1 MTIRPVLDF
10 FILCSR
16 HPLYTTAVLLGL
28 WLLYRRFRPRSGAM
42 GMDEN
47 FWLRIRPVL
56 VLGSIAIFMAFLL
69 NCLWYLFHAGYTSDV
84 ESMIASV
91 SWWVRSGGELY
102 HTPEAAQQYSV
113 LYGPGV
119 YLTTA
124 FYLELL
130 GPTVLASKF
139 GALLALYG
147 SLTLLFLTLRRWA
160 SNSLAFGMTTVTV
173 LLYWNCGNA
182 FMLVRPDAYLL
193 AAVCLGLYSAGSPRI
208 VLAVLGAALGL
219 GLAVNQKLH
228 AALYLLPILTVLDEQ
243 HGWRAT
249 LSALGL
255 GGVVVLL
262 PFVLHEGI
270 SLKHYYDWLFISSH
284 HGLQFGDFPHLMSR
298 AVFYAIPV
306 LVPLLAQR
314 APADQAGVR
323 RKFILS
329 WAVGSLAI
337 VFLAMKPGAGQVHLL
352 PLIPV
357 NMVFAAR
364 LWPTEGIRGLI
375 IPELRSSRSNGI
387 VAAFIVSALLSG
399 LVPGYRS
406 ARLASS
412 LMRDAP
418 GITEDIERI
427 LAAYPDREIGMGY
440 GGDNQFFHWTNQ
452 RSLLTF
458 AGEPLLI
465 DIISLMD
472 SRRADKPIPEATLD
486 LINSGKVDL
495 WLLPKGQE
503 PFLISNWY
511 PPHDPIFPADFPE
524 RFVACHRLEGKTEYF
539 DLWGWDRTARLDAI
553 RVETGF
559 SAADG
564 D

>member
-28 WLLYRRFRPRSGAM
+28 WLLYRRFRPRSETVGT
-42 GMDEN
+42 DEQV
-47 FWLRIRPVL
+47 WLRLRPVL
-56 VLGSIAIFMAFLL
+56 ILGSLTIFTAFLL

-84 ESMIASV
+84 EAMIASV
-91 SWWVRSGGELY
+91 SWWVKSGGELY
-102 HTPEAAQQYSV
+102 HTPAAAQQYSV

-119 YLTTA
+119 YLATA
-124 FYLELL
+124 FYLDLL
-130 GPTVLASKF
+130 GPTVMASKF

-147 SLTLLFLTLRRWA
+147 SLTMLFLTLRRWV

-173 LLYWNCGNA
+173 LLYWNCGSA
-182 FMLVRPDAYLL
+182 AMLVRPDAYLL

-228 AALYLLPILTVLDEQ
+228 AVLYLLPILTVLDEQ

-255 GGVVVLL
+255 AGLVILL
-262 PFVLHEGI
+262 PFVLHDGI
-270 SLKHYYDWLFISSH
+270 SFKHYYDWLFITAH
-284 HGLQFGDFPHLMSR
+284 HGLELADFPHLMSR
-298 AVFYAIPV
+298 AIFYAIPV
-306 LVPLLAQR
+306 LVPLLAHR
-314 APADQAGVR
+314 TPANRAGVR
-323 RKFILS
+323 RHFIFS
-329 WAVGSLAI
+329 WIIGNLVVVL
-337 VFLAMKPGAGQVHLL
+337 LAMKPGAGQVHLM

-364 LWPTEGIRGLI
+364 LWPDEGIRGLV
-375 IPELRSSRSNGI
+375 IPELRTSRQNGI
-387 VAAFIVSALLSG
+387 VAAFIMSALLSG
-399 LVPGYRS
+399 VVSGYRS

-427 LAAYPDREIGMGY
+427 LATYPDREIGMGY
-440 GGDNQFFHWTNQ
+440 GGDYQFFHWTNQ
-452 RSLLTF
+452 RVLLTF

-472 SRRADKPIPEATLD
+472 SRRADKPISEATFD
-486 LINSGKVDL
+486 LINSGTVDL
-495 WLLPKGQE
+495 WLVPKGQE

-511 PPHDPIFPADFPE
+511 PPHEPIFPADFRE
-524 RFVACHRLEGKTEYF
+524 RFTASHRLEGETEYF
-539 DLWGWDRTARLDAI
+539 DLWGWDRTAHLDAI

-559 SAADG
+559 TNAD
-564 D
+564 

>member
-1 MTIRPVLDF
+1 MILRSVLDF

-16 HPLYTTAVLLGL
+16 HPLVTTAALLGL
-28 WLLYRRFRPRSGAM
+28 WLLYRRFRSRSSVG
-42 GMDEN
+42 GTDEKS
-47 FWLRIRPVL
+47 WLRIRPVL
-56 VLGSIAIFMAFLL
+56 ILGSITIFMAFLA

-84 ESMIASV
+84 EAMVVSV

-119 YLTTA
+119 YLATA
-124 FYLELL
+124 FYLDLL
-130 GPTVLASKF
+130 GPSVMASKF

-147 SLTLLFLTLRRWA
+147 SLTLLFLTLRRWV
-160 SNSLAFGMTTVTV
+160 SNSLAFGMTTVVV
-173 LLYWNCGNA
+173 LLYWNCGSA
-182 FMLVRPDAYLL
+182 AMLVRPDAYLL

-208 VLAVLGAALGL
+208 VLAILGAALGL

-228 AALYLLPILTVLDEQ
+228 AVLYLLPILTVLDEH

-249 LSALGL
+249 LLALGL
-255 GGVVVLL
+255 GGVVILL
-262 PFVLHEGI
+262 PFVLHDGI
-270 SLKHYYDWLFISSH
+270 SLKHYYDWLFITAH
-284 HGLQFGDFPHLMSR
+284 HGLQFADFPHLMTR

-306 LVPLLAQR
+306 LVPLLAHR
-314 APADQAGVR
+314 SPAERAGVR
-323 RKFILS
+323 RHFILS
-329 WAVGSLAI
+329 WVIGNL
-337 VFLAMKPGAGQVHLL
+337 VVVLVAMKPGAGQVHLM

-364 LWPTEGIRGLI
+364 LWPTEGIRGLV
-375 IPELRSSRSNGI
+375 IPRLRSAWRNGI

-399 LVPGYRS
+399 VVSGYRS
-406 ARLASS
+406 ARKASS
-412 LMRDAP
+412 LMQDAP

-427 LAAYPDREIGMGY
+427 LVAYPDREIGMGY
-440 GGDNQFFHWTNQ
+440 GGDNQYFHWTNQ
-452 RSLLTF
+452 RTLLTF

-472 SRRADKPIPEATLD
+472 SRRADKPVPAATFE
-486 LINSGKVDL
+486 LINSGTVDL
-495 WLLPKGQE
+495 WLVPKGQE

-511 PPHDPIFPADFPE
+511 PPHEPIFPADFRE
-524 RFVACHRLEGKTEYF
+524 RFVASHRLEGKTEYF
-539 DLWGWDRTARLDAI
+539 DLWGWDRTAKLDAI

-559 SAADG
+559 SDS
-564 D
+564 DDD